1 MEIAFRTDVGKLREH
16 NEDAGDY
23 FLTDELLFAVVAD
36 GMGGH
41 NAGDVA
47 SEMAVQSVRE
57 RWQEAPPAAEE
68 EAIKEW
74 LLQTVEAANR
84 RIYAASVEHQEMSG
98 MGTTL
103 VCALVFGDRFI
114 TAHVGDSR
122 CYERTE
128 DGVLQITN
136 DHTLVHELVKS
147 GQITEAEAMV
157 HPRKNVVTRALGT
170 EEHVQVDIGAH
181 PLEGTREL
189 LICSDGLSD
198 KLTTDDVEGALA
210 SPQLEESAD
219 ELLQL
224 ALTRGGEDNITF
236 ILLRQEGSA

>member
-103 VCALVFGDRFI
+103 VCASCLAI
-114 TAHVGDSR
+114 
-122 CYERTE
+122 
-128 DGVLQITN
+128 VLLRLMLGIVVVMNEQKMAYCKLRMIIPSFMSSSN
-136 DHTLVHELVKS
+136 QVRLRKLRRWFTLVKMS
-147 GQITEAEAMV
+147 S
-157 HPRKNVVTRALGT
+157 LGT
-170 EEHVQVDIGAH
+170 W
-181 PLEGTREL
+181 
-189 LICSDGLSD
+189 
-198 KLTTDDVEGALA
+198 
-210 SPQLEESAD
+210 
-219 ELLQL
+219 
-224 ALTRGGEDNITF
+224 N
-236 ILLRQEGSA
+236 